1 MQPKATIIRDLLNQ
15 PGLLIMPCC
24 FDALSAKLIE
34 QAGFPLTFMS
44 GFAVS
49 ATRLAMPDTG
59 LISFGEMVDQGR
71 NICSAVAIPVI
82 GDGDT
87 GYGNAM
93 NVKRTLHGY
102 VDAGFGGIMIEDQI
116 APKRC
121 GHTRGKQVVSR
132 EEAVARIRAAVDARK
147 TAPNDI
153 IIIART
159 DAGATH
165 GLDEALWRLQAFEDC
180 GADILFLEAPSS
192 ETEMRRFCSTLK
204 RAKMANMVEQ
214 GKTPLLE
221 PQKLEEIGYKIVA
234 YPLTLLS
241 AAVLAMQKTLA
252 DLKIGRQATDLL
264 DFSVLQE
271 TVGFNQYYEEE
282 KQYADTKDLGADESY
297 RVVDDI

>member
-71 NICSAVAIPVI
+71 NICSAVAMPVI

-102 VDAGFGGIMIEDQI
+102 AGAGFGGIMIEDQI

-180 GADILFLEAPSS
+180 GADILFLEAPRS

-204 RAKMANMVEQ
+204 GAKMANMVEQ
-214 GKTPLLE
+214 GKTPFLE

-252 DLKIGRQATDLL
+252 DLKNGRQATDLL

>member
-15 PGLLIMPCC
+15 PGLLLMPCC

-49 ATRLAMPDTG
+49 ATRLGLPDTG

-102 VDAGFGGIMIEDQI
+102 VGAGFGGIMIEDQV

-132 EEAVARIRAAVDARK
+132 EEAVARIRAAVDARE

-180 GADILFLEAPSS
+180 GADILFLEAPCS

-204 RAKMANMVEQ
+204 GAKMANMVEQ

-241 AAVLAMQKTLA
+241 AAVLAMQKTLTA
-252 DLKIGRQATDLL
+252 LKSGRQATDLL
-264 DFSVLQE
+264 HFSVLQE
-271 TVGFNQYYEEE
+271 IVGFNEYYEEE
-282 KQYADTKDLGADESY
+282 KQYADTKDLCADESY
-297 RVVDDI
+297 PVVDPI